1 MRPKSAR
8 VHILAS
14 NRLSPQYLA
23 RLNLGDYSRFK
34 VTSHPALP
42 N

>member
-14 NRLSPQYLA
+14 NRLSPQYLV
-23 RLNLGDYSRFK
+23 RLNLGGHSRFSSPSSK
-34 VTSHPALP
+34 QR
-42 N
+42 